1 MRALKTL
8 LLAATACA
16 TLGCAGKYAPP
27 VLSDTRLGRVIIY
40 RNGVAY
46 FERYAP
52 PGEEEVTLRVPAER
66 VDDFLKSLSIVDEK
80 TGKPMPVSYPTLDA
94 YEGYATMT
102 VKLPKRHNRLRITY
116 VTESPAWKPSYR
128 VVLAEDGKAR
138 LQGWA
143 VIDNVSGEDWKNVR
157 IGVGST
163 SALSFRYDLH
173 SVRLVERATLSTGA
187 ALAAAPP
194 TGGSPYAV
202 ATRKV
207 RVLGNITADEL
218 AMIQGGSGG
227 GARGG
232 GERATAAMDFEMAEM
247 AQPAPA
253 EEADS
258 DESYSRSRRGAGKKS
273 AKKKRRHDFSYFQS
287 LSQRLQA
294 GQHRVRIE
302 GFAQEGD
309 GDRQQASLAR
319 ANAMRDQLV
328 SMGVPADNIDV
339 VGTGVM
345 NRREAVRV
353 LETEQTVDPNR
364 ARQVAEA
371 EAAAADTQPVGHALF
386 VSKSVMSIEADH
398 SAMVSI
404 LNEVT
409 EAERVYYYDPVSARG
424 SKKYAFNAVRI
435 RNPSPYTLDS
445 GPFTIYADQQ
455 FLGEGLADPI
465 LPGSLAFVPYAL
477 DRAILAD
484 PEVKTREE
492 IERLLTIVRGIITT
506 ETRRIRST
514 KLTLTNRSKR
524 DAKVFVRHKVARGF
538 NLDTKTKQKTAKVAK
553 LGGAHLFQVDIKAG
567 EAVELI
573 IEEWTPLMKTVD
585 IRTAGGIKDIT
596 LFLKGGR
603 IEPELKEKLDEI
615 VKSYTSTA
623 DLQQR
628 IDLLAEQMVVYRR
641 RVDEINVQLVTL
653 RKVPQAA
660 RLRRHLAK
668 KMQEISN
675 KLQQATMDMT
685 DLKGQQMTLRIDLQD
700 KLAELTLERKDEDE
714 DKLATQ

>member
-16 TLGCAGKYAPP
+16 TLGCAGQYAPP
-27 VLSDTRLGRVIIY
+27 VLSNTRLGKVIIY
-40 RNGVAY
+40 RNGVSY

-52 PGEEEVTLRVPAER
+52 PGEEAITLRVPAER

-80 TGKPMPVSYPTLDA
+80 TGKAMPVSYPTLDA

-102 VKLPKRHNRLRITY
+102 IKLPKTHGRLRIIY

-128 VVLAEDGKAR
+128 VVLDEGGKAR

-143 VIDNVSGEDWKNVR
+143 VVDNVSGEDWTHVR

-173 SVRLVERATLSTGA
+173 SVRLVERANLSTGA

-207 RVLGNITADEL
+207 RVLGNISAADL
-218 AMIQGGSGG
+218 AMIQTSGS
-227 GARGG
+227 RVD
-232 GERATAAMDFEMAEM
+232 GETAATASMDFEMDEM
-247 AQPAPA
+247 EPPADA
-253 EEADS
+253 GDS
-258 DESYSRSRRGAGKKS
+258 GGSSSRSRRGSGKKNL
-273 AKKKRRHDFSYFQS
+273 KKKPRHDYRYFQS
-287 LSQRLQA
+287 MSQRLQG

-302 GFAQEGD
+302 GFAQAGD
-309 GDRQQASLAR
+309 GDRKQASLAR

-328 SMGVPADNIDV
+328 SMGVPAGNIDV

-353 LETEQTVDPNR
+353 LETEQTANPDT
-364 ARQVAEA
+364 AGQVAKAEA
-371 EAAAADTQPVGHALF
+371 EAADTQPVGHAHF
-386 VSKSVMSIEADH
+386 VSKAAMSIEADH

-404 LNEVT
+404 LNQIT
-409 EAERVYYYDPVSARG
+409 EAQRVYYYDPVSARG

-445 GPFTIYADQQ
+445 GPFTIYADKQ

-465 LPGSLAFVPYAL
+465 LPGSLAFIPDAL
-477 DRAILAD
+477 DRTILAD

-492 IERLLTIVRGIITT
+492 IERLLTIQRGIITT

-524 DAKVFVRHKVARGF
+524 DAKVFVRHKVGRGF
-538 NLDTKTKQKTAKVAK
+538 NLDTKSEKKTAKVAK
-553 LGGAHLFQVDIKAG
+553 LAGAHLFPVDVQAG

-585 IRTAGGIKDIT
+585 IRTTGGIKDIT
-596 LFLKGGR
+596 LFLKKGP
-603 IEPELKEKLDEI
+603 IEPGLKEKLSQI
-615 VKSYTSTA
+615 VQSYTATA
-623 DLQQR
+623 NLQQR
-628 IDLLAEQMVVYRR
+628 INLLDEQMAVYRQ

-668 KMQEISN
+668 KMEEISDR
-675 KLQQATMDMT
+675 LQQATMEMT
-685 DLKGQQMTLRIDLQD
+685 DLKGQQMTLRIELQD
-700 KLAELTLERKDEDE
+700 KLAELTLEREDDEA
-714 DKLATQ
+714 KQATN